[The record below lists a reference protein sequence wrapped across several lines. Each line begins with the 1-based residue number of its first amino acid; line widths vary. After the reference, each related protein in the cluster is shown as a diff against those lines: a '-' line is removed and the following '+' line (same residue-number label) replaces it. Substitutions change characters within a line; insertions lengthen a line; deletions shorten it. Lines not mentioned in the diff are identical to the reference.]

1 MGKKV
6 KLKDIR
12 PGQLIKVTESYVNDD
27 HPDPDYKTV
36 ETFVW
41 IGRVSKVSREDGEED
56 IYLRRGGAYSDTIL
70 SLDGDQTL
78 EIMEDVAAYDMPPGY
93 YRYFHAKNGVTAIV
107 HFDGSGFAHSDLS
120 THKIDTDYFGFDPKR
135 TDTLFERIV
144 QS

>member
-1 MGKKV
+1 MGKKIDF
-6 KLKDIR
+6 KNIR
-12 PGQLIKVTESYVNDD
+12 PGQLIKVSETYVNED

-36 ETFVW
+36 ETFIW
-41 IGRVSKVSREDGEED
+41 IGRVSKVSLEDGELH
-56 IYLRRGGAYSDTIL
+56 LRRGGSYSDTIL
-70 SLDGDQTL
+70 SDDTDQRYDLL
-78 EIMEDVAAYDMPPGY
+78 EDIAYSMAPGY